1 MGIIESIPFC
11 EPHKVQ
17 KIRKQAM
24 NIPESLK
31 HSKWECRLQTVKL
44 NSIIYIF
51 ANVDSVLIYSILL
64 ALDLPFHLC

>member
-1 MGIIESIPFC
+1 
-11 EPHKVQ
+11 
-17 KIRKQAM
+17 M

-31 HSKWECRLQTVKL
+31 HSKRECRLQTVKL

-64 ALDLPFHLC
+64 VLDLPFHLC